1 MFLAKSYRDRI
12 LDTHV
17 GKTFIEDGWQS
28 ADLHVHTT
36 CSHDVLPSPD
46 FHPEAIYRKAMKQ
59 GLSFVSITDHDTM
72 DAYDIVGWERE
83 HLVTGVEVSFRDL
96 KRVGHTIHVNVYDLT
111 KKEFDD
117 IKQIAVFDQNIETF
131 IDYLKSNHLPYLY
144 NHPFWFD
151 SRDKPN
157 YLAAAEIFEFF
168 PVIEYNMKR
177 VRKKN
182 LLALWL
188 AAEYEKGIMA
198 GTDTH
203 IGRVGEAYTLS
214 KGSTFRE
221 YFSNIKRGNSFIV
234 PQDLTIKNLNY
245 EILTWIEVLFSLEE
259 VLGEKT
265 HFTGIK
271 PVDSVINFV
280 ASNSYEDYPRT
291 FSIFESFLRK
301 FAKTGFLSY
310 AYLCSQNM
318 MANKI
323 GKLLEIPDQA

>member
-1 MFLAKSYRDRI
+1 MLLPQSYRDKI
-12 LDTHV
+12 LDAQE
-17 GKTFIEDGWQS
+17 GKNHLNDGWMS
-28 ADLHVHTT
+28 ADLHVHST

-46 FHPEAIYRKAMKQ
+46 FHPEAIYQAAMDK

-72 DAYDIVGWERE
+72 DAYDILGWDRE
-83 HLVTGVEVSFRDL
+83 NLVTGVEVSFRDL
-96 KRVGHTIHVNVYDLT
+96 KRVGHTIHVNVWTLD
-111 KKEFDD
+111 
-117 IKQIAVFDQNIETF
+117 KQQYQEIENIALYDQNIETF
-131 IDYLKSNHLPYLY
+131 ISYLKDQNLPYQY

-157 YLAAAEIFEFF
+157 YLAAAEIFELF

-188 AAEYEKGIMA
+188 AAEYDKGIIA

-203 IGRVGEAYTLS
+203 IGRVGEAYTLAQ
-214 KGSTFRE
+214 GNTFRD
-221 YFSNIKRGNSFIV
+221 YYNNIVVGKSLIV
-234 PQDLTIKNLNY
+234 PQDLNVKNLNY

-265 HFTGIK
+265 HFSGIK
-271 PVDSVINFV
+271 PVDAVINFF

-291 FSIFESFLRK
+291 FTMFESFLRK
-301 FAKTGFLSY
+301 FAKTGCLSY
-310 AYLCSQNM
+310 VYLLSQNL
-318 MANKI
+318 MANRI
-323 GKLLEIPDQA
+323 GRLLEIPDIA